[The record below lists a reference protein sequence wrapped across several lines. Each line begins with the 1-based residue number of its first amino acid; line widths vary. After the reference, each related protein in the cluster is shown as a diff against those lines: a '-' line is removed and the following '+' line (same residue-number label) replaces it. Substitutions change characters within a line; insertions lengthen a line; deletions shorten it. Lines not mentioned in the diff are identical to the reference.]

1 MVHRNFE
8 QTEEMI
14 NNLLEMNSKLDVLEE
29 MLATDSQEL
38 VGPAPNLLSI
48 HFQINRL
55 EAFRNQTMHQA
66 KQASAAS
73 RQKLV
78 RVFERL
84 SQLIV
89 DFETYLMELARNIL
103 PLVRAG
109 SPDVVVK
116 LIKIAEFE
124 GREDEK
130 VRLRAAFWRDY
141 PLTWASLGN
150 CHSPRQKGRQDGC
163 CIEIQIHAGQRTRHQ
178 TLPLQDQQNHHGH
191 HPIRIRRYL
200 RTVPTGSRRVPGQP
214 GLDIPGPHS
223 HRERRRSLLPTQL
236 RHVRVLHQ
244 GVSQKPE
251 RNAPTSH
258 RIGTRG
264 EHPPAPP
271 RVAQGVQE
279 KHERTQRPS
288 RAYRSTSPQR

>member
-14 NNLLEMNSKLDVLEE
+14 NNLLEMNSKLDVLED

-38 VGPAPNLLSI
+38 IGPAPNLLHI

-89 DFETYLMELARNIL
+89 DFETYLMDLARNIL

-109 SPDVVVK
+109 YPDVVVK
-116 LIKIAEFE
+116 LVKIAEFE

-130 VRLRAAFWRDY
+130 VRLRAVVWRDY
-141 PLTWASLGN
+141 PLTCDSLGN
-150 CHSPRQKGRQDGC
+150 CHSPRQKGRQNGR
-163 CIEIQIHAGQRTRHQ
+163 CI
-178 TLPLQDQQNHHGH
+178 
-191 HPIRIRRYL
+191 
-200 RTVPTGSRRVPGQP
+200 
-214 GLDIPGPHS
+214 
-223 HRERRRSLLPTQL
+223 
-236 RHVRVLHQ
+236 
-244 GVSQKPE
+244 
-251 RNAPTSH
+251 
-258 RIGTRG
+258 
-264 EHPPAPP
+264 
-271 RVAQGVQE
+271 
-279 KHERTQRPS
+279 
-288 RAYRSTSPQR
+288 